1 MKRFNLLYNTTM
13 GLTHIGRYKI
23 QHELGHGAM
32 GVVYKANDTIIDRTV
47 AIKTIKLG
55 KMLSSFKE
63 KDILELFYQEVRI
76 AGKLSH
82 PNIATIYDAGQH
94 YDIHYFVMEYV
105 NGVPLK
111 NVITEKLP
119 LNLYDKVRILI
130 MIANALHYAHQ
141 RGVIHR
147 DIKPANIML
156 LEDYQAKIMDFGIA
170 MLSTAK
176 DAMCRPTQDKILGTP
191 SYMSPEQISGQE
203 LDRMTDVFSLG
214 ALSYEFI
221 TGRKAFPASDITSLF
236 HKIKMEDPIAPHRI
250 LPEINEAL
258 GECIMGALK
267 KNKEERYQSASEF
280 ADSLVIFLNK
290 SEKEGS
296 QSARSPVEYA
306 NKDFLLA
313 LKKNY
318 AFFSDFTL
326 DELHTI
332 IKISK
337 KNTFKANDIIFK
349 ENTIGNTMYII
360 ISGQIKITKVFSPD
374 DAPTLLNRLKVGDC
388 FGEMAIM
395 ESAPRFATAS
405 CETDCILIA
414 INEVVLRNSE
424 PRLCLK
430 LYRNLALILSE
441 KLRKSD
447 SKVNALQAKQREQDI
462 SSYPPPV

>member
-13 GLTHIGRYKI
+13 GLTHLGRYKI
-23 QHELGHGAM
+23 LHELGHGAM
-32 GVVYKANDTIIDRTV
+32 GVVYKGNDTIIDRTV

-55 KMLSSFKE
+55 KVLSSFKE
-63 KDILELFYQEVRI
+63 KELLALFYQEVRI
-76 AGKLSH
+76 AGKLAH
-82 PNIATIYDAGQH
+82 PNIAMIYDAGQH
-94 YDIHYFVMEYV
+94 YDIHYFVMEHV
-105 NGVPLK
+105 SGISLK
-111 NVITEKLP
+111 SVITDKLP
-119 LNLYDKVRILI
+119 LTLDDKVRILTI
-130 MIANALHYAHQ
+130 IANALHYAHQ

-176 DAMCRPTQDKILGTP
+176 DAMARPTQDKILGTP
-191 SYMSPEQISGQE
+191 SYMSPEQISGQD
-203 LDRMTDVFSLG
+203 LDRLTDVFSLG
-214 ALSYEFI
+214 AMAYEFI

-236 HKIKMEDPIAPHRI
+236 HKIKTEDPIAPHFI
-250 LPEINEAL
+250 LPEVDKTL
-258 GECIMGALK
+258 SDCIMGAMK
-267 KNKEERYQSASEF
+267 KNKEERFQSASEF
-280 ADSLVIFLNK
+280 ADALVIFLNK

-313 LKKNY
+313 LKKSY

-326 DELHTI
+326 EELHTI

-337 KNTFKANDIIFK
+337 KNTFKADEVIFK

-360 ISGQIKITKVFSPD
+360 ISGQIRITKVFSPQEN
-374 DAPTLLNRLKVGDC
+374 PTLLNRLKVGDC

-395 ESAPRFATAS
+395 ESAPRFATAI

-430 LYRNLALILSE
+430 LYRNLAIILSD

-447 SKVNALQAKQREQDI
+447 AKVNALLAKQSD
-462 SSYPPPV
+462 S